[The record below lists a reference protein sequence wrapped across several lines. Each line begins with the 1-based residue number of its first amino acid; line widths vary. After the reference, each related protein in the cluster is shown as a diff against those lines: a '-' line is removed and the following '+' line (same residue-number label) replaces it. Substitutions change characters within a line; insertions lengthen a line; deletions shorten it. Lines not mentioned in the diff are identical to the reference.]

1 MVAPGCPRSGTFQDW
16 FLNDHPST
24 RFSQVC
30 EDKLLTLRYDRT
42 GHEPMS
48 QRFSNPQ
55 GVSVR
60 IMDYGKTQSA
70 PFYEPMYEA
79 LEADGYTRNKN
90 IRVAGYDAR
99 LTPDMAG
106 FVHRTKRLIENT
118 YRQNGHTPVHLV
130 GHSNGPLYAQY
141 LLTHTSRAWKRQYIH
156 GFTPIAGNLPGQ
168 GVPLSAALHR
178 AQHRG
183 LLVPGDDGQCHEQRA
198 HVPDRAV
205 ELHERGRPADL
216 RRRARPSSATRPR
229 AARTRLVTT
238 GGCSATRASAG

>member
-1 MVAPGCPRSGTFQDW
+1 MSRLLGAAAACLAVAGVFPASGMASDSRPSTARTPVVLFPAFHFTKLLVTVRNQVVAPGCPRSGTFQDW

-30 EDKLLTLRYDRT
+30 EDKLLTLRYDRA
-42 GHEPMS
+42 GHKPMS
-48 QRFSNPQ
+48 QRFSNPR

-70 PFYEPMYEA
+70 PFYEPLYEA

-130 GHSNGPLYAQY
+130 GHSNGPLV
-141 LLTHTSRAWKRQYIH
+141 H
-156 GFTPIAGNLPGQ
+156 
-168 GVPLSAALHR
+168 
-178 AQHRG
+178 
-183 LLVPGDDGQCHEQRA
+183 
-198 HVPDRAV
+198 
-205 ELHERGRPADL
+205 
-216 RRRARPSSATRPR
+216 
-229 AARTRLVTT
+229 
-238 GGCSATRASAG
+238 AS